1 MGRKEDMRRA
11 RACLSFVRRLRRAGA
26 IATALVALACMLA
39 VQAREAGY
47 VHVRCAEHGALM
59 HVEPAAHTSVTTQST
74 TGHRLVSDR
83 GGSRAGH
90 DHCMAVGASHCMHSA
105 PPPIE
110 AREVA
115 TLERVASVA
124 PAEYLS
130 RATFRLAPKT
140 SPPV

>member
-26 IATALVALACMLA
+26 IAAALAALACMLA

-47 VHVRCAEHGALM
+47 VHVRCAEHGELM
-59 HVEPAAHTSVTTQST
+59 HVEPAAHAAPTAQST
-74 TGHRLVSDR
+74 AGTHLVSDR
-83 GGSRAGH
+83 GGAKTGH
-90 DHCMAVGASHCMHSA
+90 DHCMVVGASHCIQHAAA
-105 PPPIE
+105 PV
-110 AREVA
+110 AASEVA